1 MAEGDLSATFILR
14 NTDRL
19 DTIPDRVIKL
29 TAPDWQIKIGR
40 GTTSGDQDLQPSKE
54 NAFFDSRVMSRHH
67 AILTANPD
75 NRQFIIE
82 DIGSMHGTYCNSRR
96 LKSNIPE
103 PIYNGDTLVFG
114 SDVTRGTSSFN
125 ALQVLVTAYW
135 SDTGAPLPSSGWP
148 VLQPRNTF
156 SADYTDDD
164 NDGDD
169 HADIHVRHME
179 QDSHADIRFEGNP
192 ASSET
197 GYFPI
202 EDDDEVEVVEV
213 VKESIRSPSVEVV
226 IPPYN
231 ESIADSE
238 YPDSDG
244 AFSIDEPQ
252 SSPLATS
259 DEDEAHKSA
268 EAKFTSLDSPSD
280 TLRITSTSYISH
292 VERSDRDTVSMA
304 HSSDESAVTNHV
316 DADVAR
322 QSVQP
327 RPATSGS
334 HAPADIIMHDNS
346 HVDQSYLAPPFA
358 HDGLR
363 APSPSDAALAKPRP
377 AVQDNQPFLRID
389 PFTGNIH
396 PPTLPPLSRTGW
408 AGHNSILYDPLPPP
422 TTYSHPYP
430 EHAHVVPFMYGTLE
444 GDVML
449 SHDTGNDAK
458 VRHYELQRSKRKAH
472 EISGDEDHG
481 ASFTQA
487 SSSSDYST
495 RAVAG
500 DEEEILPAEATIPVD
515 HTSVHVEVEETGD
528 DDPRKKV
535 KIDPSLTQ
543 QHNRGKTFFKYAAAT
558 MAGFAIGTA
567 STIVGLASL
576 PQDYFS

>member
-1 MAEGDLSATFILR
+1 
-14 NTDRL
+14 
-19 DTIPDRVIKL
+19 
-29 TAPDWQIKIGR
+29 
-40 GTTSGDQDLQPSKE
+40 
-54 NAFFDSRVMSRHH
+54 MSS
-67 AILTANPD
+67 ANP
-75 NRQFIIE
+75 
-82 DIGSMHGTYCNSRR
+82 R
-96 LKSNIPE
+96 LA
-103 PIYNGDTLVFG
+103 
-114 SDVTRGTSSFN
+114 SFN
-125 ALQVLVTAYW
+125 AVQVLVTAYW
-135 SDTGAPLPSSGWP
+135 SDTGDFTQPLTRIKPDLLSAPLPSSGWP
-148 VLQPRNTF
+148 VPQPRNTF

-213 VKESIRSPSVEVV
+213 IKDSIRSPSVEVV
-226 IPPYN
+226 IPPPYN

-268 EAKFTSLDSPSD
+268 KVKFTSLDSPSD
-280 TLRITSTSYISH
+280 ALQFTSTSSISR

-304 HSSDESAVTNHV
+304 HTSDEIAATNHI

-346 HVDQSYLAPPFA
+346 HVDQGYLAPPFA
-358 HDGLR
+358 QDGLR

-422 TTYSHPYP
+422 TTYSYPY
-430 EHAHVVPFMYGTLE
+430 E
-444 GDVML
+444 L
-449 SHDTGNDAK
+449 SGPGSHCSFFTGPLPDLDAASRFDMNDNK
-458 VRHYELQRSKRKAH
+458 VRYQGPQRSKRKAH
-472 EISGDEDHG
+472 EISGDEYHG
-481 ASFTQA
+481 PSLTQA
-487 SSSSDYST
+487 SSSSDSST

-500 DEEEILPAEATIPVD
+500 DEEEISPAEVTIPIN
-515 HTSVHVEVEETGD
+515 HTTAHVEVEQTGD
-528 DDPRKKV
+528 DYPQKKV

-576 PQDYFS
+576 PQDYFA